1 MISTKTELLRAVGL
15 LLASQQSIISL
26 SDDDKI
32 WIKAVLNK
40 EDI

>member
-15 LLASQQSIISL
+15 LLASQQS
-26 SDDDKI
+26 DDDKI

-40 EDI
+40 EDL